1 MLPTPIILNQA
12 ESLSPLSVK
21 IFHELRYF
29 IVERERTSRRFLSSI
44 RHPEKIESL
53 HFFEIPEGKLRS
65 TDIDP
70 MMQPLLRGQD
80 MGMMSEAGLPAIADP
95 GNLIVMAA
103 QEMGIKVI
111 PIAGPSS
118 LFMALMAS
126 GLEGQRFAFH
136 GYLSAKRNELN
147 IQLKELERR
156 ADADHATQMFIETP
170 YRNNQVM
177 EEAGKVLQPH
187 RRFCIGAGIGDE
199 YGFVLTKTMREWKVT
214 GWPEIHK
221 IPAVFLLR

>member
-29 IVERERTSRRFLSSI
+29 IVERERTSRRFLSSV
-44 RHPEKIESL
+44 RHPEKIENL
-53 HFFEIPEGKLRS
+53 HFFEIPEDKLRS

-170 YRNNQVM
+170 YRNNQ
-177 EEAGKVLQPH
+177 E
-187 RRFCIGAGIGDE
+187 RFCNPIVA
-199 YGFVLTKTMREWKVT
+199 FVLVQ
-214 GWPEIHK
+214 
-221 IPAVFLLR
+221 V